1 MSEEKKD
8 EKETKILEIPNKD
21 PLKDYFFDGLSIED
35 IISKFKKREKFE
47 TFYILSKNN
56 CLMLKKN
63 FEMKDIIFIN
73 PIEVCYKLIN
83 NENNII
89 DYDKCVHS
97 TMQIDETINNA
108 VATEA
113 FFYSRELKYSYFE
126 NKFLIAKEKNLKI
139 YYANNSYK
147 FVENHNL
154 LNELEENIE
163 KEEFSKYFDKYFKY
177 NIEDNNKTF
186 IYYESDNRIDLEK
199 NFNILANSK
208 HITKFKIT
216 GPSNDGKSTTLLY
229 LSRLNLNIVYL
240 NLKVINSLYKDEKI
254 EILLD
259 LLMYEFGRI
268 DFDDEEQKKSFQ
280 DEFNKSIE
288 QTPMKILINL
298 INNLITN
305 KVKIILILDQF
316 KGTLYDSIF
325 YDDIKNKLNNLFKVV
340 ISYSISDN
348 NDFDHIA
355 KSLQKNKGNPSCL
368 SKDNEDDFFY
378 YSNLFN
384 TFKLKKLGN
393 NIKETNLYNLFN
405 FNPKY
410 IYHLNKSL
418 IGSISNKI
426 KEYFEEHSKKVGIN
440 NLHAYLFNYS
450 KSVNKEFH
458 FDDLPNITTKIPM
471 KYTYLIIKNDNS
483 FELRY
488 QFRYIE
494 TIIEEKMEFSKVK
507 DYFLENKDK
516 ENFFEKK
523 FKGDYFE
530 YLAAE
535 TISKK
540 KDKLFNKQIKND
552 LTVQEILSMER
563 YEDQNSDKMII
574 ENYDNSS
581 GLRTVKKKEYYEEK
595 IKLIDNELKYLNP
608 PVPDINED
616 KKTINIFK
624 YEEYSKEIELLKR
637 KTKRNLNQIENNKNK
652 INKTSKKGN
661 NYMSNQKDNNEE
673 LETVNEITDMHQ
685 GEMNLDEKDD
695 LEKEMKI
702 INYKDDLINNG
713 ILIKQKN
720 VCGKTLDLAVML
732 GNSSN
737 KKFIGFQMK
746 YYEKGVHLKNPEEF
760 SKINLKENM
769 KSILIHCFEEFNIK
783 INEWHYFFCMY
794 YNSKEKNSYNK
805 ALVNT
810 CNKNDIE
817 YIFFDPINENF
828 YDRDFNLI
836 KGEIKVTYRSNLD
849 CFSSTNPYAIFKNNE
864 LLENFAIQ
872 RSENSELFFINDLI
886 FNSKKSD
893 IIKKLKEIIGD
904 DFEDICR
911 LTYNLIYPFP
921 TPEIHYLFLFESKM
935 KNSYIYYYNK
945 DNKNYICGE
954 LINNILYRAGLISSY
969 INYKGKEEIPFYVL
983 KLKEKKTKN

>member
-1 MSEEKKD
+1 MQQK
-8 EKETKILEIPNKD
+8 L
-21 PLKDYFFDGLSIED
+21 FF
-35 IISKFKKREKFE
+35 
-47 TFYILSKNN
+47 
-56 CLMLKKN
+56 
-63 FEMKDIIFIN
+63 
-73 PIEVCYKLIN
+73 
-83 NENNII
+83 
-89 DYDKCVHS
+89 
-97 TMQIDETINNA
+97 
-108 VATEA
+108 
-113 FFYSRELKYSYFE
+113 
-126 NKFLIAKEKNLKI
+126 AKEKNLKI

-426 KEYFEEHSKKVGIN
+426 KEYFEEHSKK
-440 NLHAYLFNYS
+440 S
-450 KSVNKEFH
+450 RNK
-458 FDDLPNITTKIPM
+458 
-471 KYTYLIIKNDNS
+471 
-483 FELRY
+483 
-488 QFRYIE
+488 
-494 TIIEEKMEFSKVK
+494 
-507 DYFLENKDK
+507 
-516 ENFFEKK
+516 
-523 FKGDYFE
+523 
-530 YLAAE
+530 
-535 TISKK
+535 
-540 KDKLFNKQIKND
+540 
-552 LTVQEILSMER
+552 
-563 YEDQNSDKMII
+563 
-574 ENYDNSS
+574 
-581 GLRTVKKKEYYEEK
+581 
-595 IKLIDNELKYLNP
+595 
-608 PVPDINED
+608 
-616 KKTINIFK
+616 
-624 YEEYSKEIELLKR
+624 
-637 KTKRNLNQIENNKNK
+637 
-652 INKTSKKGN
+652 
-661 NYMSNQKDNNEE
+661 
-673 LETVNEITDMHQ
+673 
-685 GEMNLDEKDD
+685 
-695 LEKEMKI
+695 
-702 INYKDDLINNG
+702 
-713 ILIKQKN
+713 
-720 VCGKTLDLAVML
+720 
-732 GNSSN
+732 
-737 KKFIGFQMK
+737 
-746 YYEKGVHLKNPEEF
+746 
-760 SKINLKENM
+760 
-769 KSILIHCFEEFNIK
+769 
-783 INEWHYFFCMY
+783 
-794 YNSKEKNSYNK
+794 
-805 ALVNT
+805 
-810 CNKNDIE
+810 
-817 YIFFDPINENF
+817 
-828 YDRDFNLI
+828 
-836 KGEIKVTYRSNLD
+836 
-849 CFSSTNPYAIFKNNE
+849 
-864 LLENFAIQ
+864 
-872 RSENSELFFINDLI
+872 
-886 FNSKKSD
+886 
-893 IIKKLKEIIGD
+893 
-904 DFEDICR
+904 
-911 LTYNLIYPFP
+911 
-921 TPEIHYLFLFESKM
+921 
-935 KNSYIYYYNK
+935 
-945 DNKNYICGE
+945 
-954 LINNILYRAGLISSY
+954 
-969 INYKGKEEIPFYVL
+969 
-983 KLKEKKTKN
+983 